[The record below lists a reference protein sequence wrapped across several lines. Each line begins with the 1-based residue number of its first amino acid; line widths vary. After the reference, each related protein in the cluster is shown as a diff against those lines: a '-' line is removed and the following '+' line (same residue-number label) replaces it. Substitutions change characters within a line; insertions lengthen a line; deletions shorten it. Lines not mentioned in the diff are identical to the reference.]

1 MNNNISKRGSAL
13 LLIGSVG
20 FLSTPILAADLNE
33 LYQQAKQRDPL
44 WANAQATQ
52 QARIEIEEQSQA
64 GLLPTINF
72 NASYTKNDQ
81 EVTMTSTTNSQF
93 TATNYSLNL
102 TQPIFRKTNAAK
114 YSQSQ
119 YLAKQADADLS
130 LAQQDLI
137 LRTSSAYFAVLSAED
152 QKEFARTEKNALGRQ
167 LALAKR
173 QFEVGSGSLTDRH
186 TVQARYDLVVA
197 DEIAAETALLSAQQ
211 QLRANIGEVQF
222 PLAKLS
228 VPFTMPA
235 LEPSDVEQWVKLGI
249 DNSAQIRSAQLNEQA
264 AQEGITIS
272 RSVYYPSLDFIASH
286 SYSDSYNVFN
296 SPTIITTNT
305 VGVAL
310 NYPIYAGGADN
321 SRIRES
327 LARHEAQRQNVEYI
341 RRQTERDIRQI
352 YLQVTTGMARIQ
364 ALEQAQNSNQKALES
379 ILIGYERGQRTGT
392 DVVNAQRELFRTKRD
407 LSSARY
413 DYLLARLRLKAAAG
427 QLVDQDL
434 IAVNQLLVKQ

>member
-1 MNNNISKRGSAL
+1 MNNIINLRVGRVL
-13 LLIGSVG
+13 LTCGAGLVTFSVA
-20 FLSTPILAADLNE
+20 AADLNE

-44 WANAQATQ
+44 WASAQATQ
-52 QARIEIEEQSQA
+52 QARVETEEQAQA

-72 NASYTKNDQ
+72 NASYTRNEQ
-81 EVTMTSTTNSQF
+81 EVTMASTTNSQYP
-93 TATNYSLNL
+93 ATNYSLNL
-102 TQPIFRKTNAAK
+102 TQPIFRKTNNAK

-119 YLAKQADADLS
+119 YLAKQADADLM

-152 QKEFARTEKNALGRQ
+152 QKEFARTEKNALSRQ

-173 QFEVGSGSLTDRH
+173 QFEVGSGSLIDRH

-197 DEIAAETALLSAQQ
+197 DEIAADTALLSAQQ
-211 QLRANIGEVQF
+211 QLRANVGEVNF
-222 PLAKLS
+222 PLAKLT
-228 VPFTMPA
+228 VPMTMPP
-235 LEPSDVEQWVKLGI
+235 LEPANVEPWIKTGME
-249 DNSAQIRSAQLNEQA
+249 NSAQIRSAQLNEQA
-264 AQEGITIS
+264 SQEGITIS
-272 RSVYYPSLDFIASH
+272 RSVYYPSVDFVASH

-296 SPTIITTNT
+296 SPMTITTNT
-305 VGVAL
+305 VGIAL

-327 LARHEAQRQNVEYI
+327 LARHEAQRQNLEYV

-379 ILIGYERGQRTGT
+379 MLIGYERGQRTGT

-407 LSSARY
+407 LSTARY
-413 DYLLARLRLKAAAG
+413 DYLLAQLRLKAAAG
-427 QLVDQDL
+427 QLAEADIQ
-434 IAVNQLLVKQ
+434 QLNTQLDR